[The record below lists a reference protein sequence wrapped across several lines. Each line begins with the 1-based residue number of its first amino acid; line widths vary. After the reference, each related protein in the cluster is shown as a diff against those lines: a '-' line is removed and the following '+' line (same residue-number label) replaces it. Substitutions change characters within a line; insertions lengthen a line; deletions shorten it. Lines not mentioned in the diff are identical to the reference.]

1 MRIYIMGWIQYIKIA
16 LVNTVGALVGI
27 IWVPVPQAVA
37 QSSLPEPANSEISA
51 LETIKSIN
59 KNLKIPK
66 TISSL
71 TELYQIKDQLKVELE
86 RVSKMP
92 NFKKVREPWQYQFQL
107 QQYEKTLKD
116 FRSIEAK
123 IIKEE
128 KALQSWKQ
136 ALSIATNAVAK
147 GKKLQANYQTWE
159 EAENLWLEAI
169 YSLRQIPQDSLMTDK
184 AIEKML
190 EYQGYLAVACYE
202 KVMAVR
208 VWEKEKENKTNSH
221 TKTYRPIAYSLSPGF
236 TMYGDTNRDGKVDE
250 TDKSGREN
258 WSLSEGALMLFN
270 NDDDNG
276 DLIPDW
282 RDGDVNGENDVADL
296 AIVNIRLAENYR
308 DAQIYIS
315 TDADVNNYI
324 NIFQKTE
331 SGWQPVDLSGTEALI
346 SRAKIVLGVEA
357 KQFADRD
364 WKGVV
369 NLTAIAKKNG
379 RQIASDSI
387 QIGVVPWLMSPNT
400 APVKELHVSE
410 RGLANQKF
418 ISKITEII
426 EKTGVTA
433 KINPGGTTWM
443 QDTKKIGYVQF
454 PTQGKMH
461 NMNVVL
467 KGNRLQEN
475 DQYARSLLKEN
486 FGWFEV
492 GKPRQLDPL
501 NRWADA
507 YGNLE
512 VTPPLPGYPMG
523 RVYYGKAGEVGMN
536 PDIID
541 FIKAQ
546 KIQGPPVDI
555 DTSWLMMRHVDE
567 IISFIPSKTGK
578 PLMLIVSP
586 EAGVKLL
593 EELSEE
599 NYGKAAINR
608 GLSTQITVR
617 AALKNEKLVQH
628 NLYLQREKLNP
639 LIEKLKQE
647 FNLSNDQI
655 IQVPAMFG
663 YSGYAWWPNMVN
675 SVVINGELLVSS
687 PGGALINGRDYTQ
700 EKFRRLVSN
709 SSLNINFMDDQYYQ
723 QLRGNVHDAV
733 NTTRLG
739 KNHPFWKSLSENIL
753 GFRGQSLDMVDTK

>member
-1 MRIYIMGWIQYIKIA
+1 MGWMRYVKIA
-16 LVNTVGALVGI
+16 LVNTVGALVAI
-27 IWVPVPQAVA
+27 IWVPVPQVVA
-37 QSSLPEPANSEISA
+37 QSSLPEQVNSEISV
-51 LETIKSIN
+51 LETIKLIN
-59 KNLKIPK
+59 SNLKIPEK
-66 TISSL
+66 ISSL
-71 TELYQIKDQLKVELE
+71 PELYEIRDQLKVELN

-92 NFKKVREPWQYQFQL
+92 NLEEVREPWQYEFQL
-107 QQYEKTLKD
+107 RQYEKTLKD
-116 FRSIEAK
+116 FRSIETK
-123 IIKEE
+123 ILKEE
-128 KALQSWKQ
+128 KAAQSWKQ
-136 ALSIATNAVAK
+136 ALTIATNAVAK
-147 GKKLQANYQTWE
+147 GKKPQANYQTWQ

-169 YSLRQIPQDSLMTDK
+169 SSLRQIPQDSLMTDK
-184 AIEKML
+184 AIEKMI

-202 KVMAVR
+202 KVIAAR
-208 VWEKEKENKTNSH
+208 AWEKGTDNQTNTETINSP
-221 TKTYRPIAYSLSPGF
+221 PIAYSLSPGF
-236 TMYGDTNRDGKVDE
+236 TMYGDTNRDGEVDVA
-250 TDKSGREN
+250 DKSGRER

-282 RDGDVNGENDVADL
+282 RDGNVNGEGDAADL
-296 AIVNIRLAENYR
+296 AIVNIQLAESYR
-308 DAQIYIS
+308 DADIYIS
-315 TDADVNNYI
+315 TDTDVSNYI
-324 NIFQKTE
+324 NVFQKTE
-331 SGWQPVDLSGTEALI
+331 TGWQPVDISGTEALI
-346 SRAKIVLGVEA
+346 SREKIVLGVEA

-369 NLTAIAKKNG
+369 NLKAIAEKNG

-400 APVKELHVSE
+400 ATVRELHVSD
-410 RGLANQKF
+410 RGFANQEF
-418 ISKITEII
+418 IEKIKEII
-426 EKTGVTA
+426 EKTGATA
-433 KINPGGTTWM
+433 RINSGGTTWM
-443 QDTKKIGYVQF
+443 QDTKEIGYVQF
-454 PTQGKMH
+454 PSQGKTN

-467 KGNRLQEN
+467 KANRPGES
-475 DQYARSLLKEN
+475 DRYARTLLKEN

-512 VTPPLPGYPMG
+512 VTPPLPGYRMG

-541 FIKAQ
+541 FITAQ

-555 DTSWLMMRHVDE
+555 DTSWLMIRHVDE
-567 IISFIPSKTGK
+567 IISFIPSKFGK

-599 NYGKAAINR
+599 GYAQAAINR
-608 GLSTQITVR
+608 GLSTQTTVR
-617 AALKNEKLVQH
+617 AALKNEKLIQH
-628 NLYLQREKLNP
+628 NLYLQRVKLNP

-647 FNLSNDQI
+647 FNLSDDQI

-675 SVVINGELLVSS
+675 SVVINGELLVSN
-687 PGGALINGRDYTQ
+687 PGGALINGRDYT
-700 EKFRRLVSN
+700 EENFRRLVSD
-709 SSLNINFMDDQYYQ
+709 SSLNINFMDDRYYQ
-723 QLRGNVHDAV
+723 ELRGNVHDAT

-739 KNHPFWKSLSENIL
+739 KNNPFWEALSESMSD
-753 GFRGQSLDMVDTK
+753 FREQNLDVADMR

>member
-1 MRIYIMGWIQYIKIA
+1 MRWMRYVKIA

-27 IWVPVPQAVA
+27 IWIPVPQAVA
-37 QSSLPEPANSEISA
+37 QPSLLKQSNSEVSV

-59 KNLKIPK
+59 NNIKIPK
-66 TISSL
+66 KVSSL
-71 TELYQIKDQLKVELE
+71 PELYQIRDKLQVELDK
-86 RVSKMP
+86 VSQMP
-92 NFKKVREPWQYQFQL
+92 NIQEVREPWQYQFQVR
-107 QQYEKTLKD
+107 QYEKTLKD
-116 FRSIEAK
+116 FRRVEAK

-128 KALQSWKQ
+128 KAAQSWKQ
-136 ALSIATNAVAK
+136 AMSIATNAVAK
-147 GKKLQANYQTWE
+147 GKKTGANYQTWQ
-159 EAENLWLEAI
+159 EAENLWLDAI
-169 YSLRQIPQDSLMTDK
+169 DSLRQIPQDSLMTDK
-184 AIEKML
+184 AIEKMI

-202 KVMAVR
+202 KVIAAR
-208 VWEKEKENKTNSH
+208 KWAENTENNTNTQTTNSS
-221 TKTYRPIAYSLSPGF
+221 PIAYSLSPGF
-236 TMYGDTNRDGKVDE
+236 TIYGDTNRDGEVDE
-250 TDKSGREN
+250 ADKSGREK

-282 RDGDVNGENDVADL
+282 RDRDVNGESDTEDL
-296 AIVNIRLAENYR
+296 AIVNIQLAESYR

-315 TDADVNNYI
+315 TDTDVTSYI
-324 NIFQKTE
+324 NVFQKIE
-331 SGWQPVDLSGTEALI
+331 SGWQPVDISGTEALI
-346 SRAKIVLGVEA
+346 PREKIILGVEA
-357 KQFADRD
+357 KQFADRN

-369 NLTAIAKKNG
+369 NLKAIAEKNG

-400 APVKELHVSE
+400 APVKELHVSD
-410 RGLANQKF
+410 RGLANQEF
-418 ISKITEII
+418 INKIREII
-426 EKTGVTA
+426 EKTGATA

-443 QDTKKIGYVQF
+443 QDTKEIGYVQF
-454 PTQGKMH
+454 PSEGKTR
-461 NMNVVL
+461 NMNVAL
-467 KGNRLQEN
+467 KANRPGEN
-475 DQYARSLLKEN
+475 DQYSRSLLKEN

-555 DTSWLMMRHVDE
+555 DTSWLMIRHVDE
-567 IISFIPSKTGK
+567 IISFIPSKFGK

-593 EELSEE
+593 EEL
-599 NYGKAAINR
+599 NQQGYGQAAINR
-608 GLSTQITVR
+608 GLSTQTTVR
-617 AALKNEKLVQH
+617 AALKNPKLIQH

-647 FNLSNDQI
+647 FNLSDDQI

-663 YSGYAWWPNMVN
+663 YSGYSWWPNMVN
-675 SVVINGELLVSS
+675 SVVINGELLVSN

-700 EKFRRLVSN
+700 EKFRRLMAD
-709 SSLNINFMDDQYYQ
+709 SSLNINFMDDRYYQ
-723 QLRGNVHDAV
+723 ELRGSVHDAT

-739 KNHPFWKSLSENIL
+739 KNNPFWESLSDNISE
-753 GFRGQSLDMVDTK
+753 FKAQSLDMADMR

>member
-1 MRIYIMGWIQYIKIA
+1 MGWMQHLKVA
-16 LVNTVGALVGI
+16 LINTVGALVAI
-27 IWVPVPQAVA
+27 IWVPIPQVVA
-37 QSSLPEPANSEISA
+37 QSSLPEQANSDISV

-66 TISSL
+66 KISSL
-71 TELYQIKDQLKVELE
+71 PELYQIRDQLKVKLD
-86 RVSKMP
+86 RVSKIL
-92 NFKKVREPWQYQFQL
+92 NLQEVREPWQYQFQL
-107 QQYEKTLKD
+107 RQYEKTLKD
-116 FRSIEAK
+116 FRSIEVK
-123 IIKEE
+123 ILKEE
-128 KALQSWKQ
+128 KAIQSWKQ
-136 ALSIATNAVAK
+136 ALSIATNAVAQ
-147 GKKLQANYQTWE
+147 GKKTQANYQTWQ

-169 YSLRQIPQDSLMTDK
+169 SSLRQIPQDSLITEK
-184 AIEKML
+184 AIEKMI

-202 KVMAVR
+202 KVMIAAR
-208 VWEKEKENKTNSH
+208 EQKTESNAN
-221 TKTYRPIAYSLSPGF
+221 TAPPIAYSLSPGF
-236 TMYGDTNRDGKVDE
+236 TIYGDTNRDGKVDR
-250 TDKSGREN
+250 TDKSGRDK

-282 RDGDVNGENDVADL
+282 ENGDVDGESDAADL
-296 AIVNIRLAENYR
+296 AIVNLQLAENYR

-315 TDADVNNYI
+315 SDTNVSNYI
-324 NIFQKTE
+324 NVFQKTE
-331 SGWQPVDLSGTEALI
+331 SGWRPVDISGTEALI
-346 SRAKIVLGVEA
+346 PRAKIILGVEA
-357 KQFADRD
+357 KQFADRN
-364 WKGVV
+364 WQGVV
-369 NLTAIAKKNG
+369 NLKAIAEKNG
-379 RQIASDSI
+379 RQIASDSV

-400 APVKELHVSE
+400 ASVKELHVSD
-410 RGLANQKF
+410 RGFANREF
-418 ISKITEII
+418 INKIMEII

-443 QDTKKIGYVQF
+443 QDTQEIGYVQF
-454 PTQGKMH
+454 PSEGKMH

-467 KGNRLQEN
+467 KANRPQEN
-475 DQYARSLLKEN
+475 DRYAMSLLKEN

-523 RVYYGKAGEVGMN
+523 RVYYGKAGKVGMN
-536 PDIID
+536 PDIIE

-546 KIQGPPVDI
+546 KIQGLPVDI

-567 IISFIPSKTGK
+567 ILSFIPSKFGK

-593 EELSEE
+593 EKLSEE
-599 NYGKAAINR
+599 SYGKAAINR
-608 GLSTQITVR
+608 GLSTQTTVR
-617 AALKNEKLVQH
+617 AGLNNEKLIQH

-663 YSGYAWWPNMVN
+663 YSGYSWWPNMVN
-675 SVVINGELLVSS
+675 SVVINGELLVSN
-687 PGGALINGRDYTQ
+687 PRGALINGKDYTQ
-700 EKFRRLVSN
+700 EKFRRLVSS

-723 QLRGNVHDAV
+723 ELRGNAHDAM

-739 KNHPFWKSLSENIL
+739 KNNPFWKSLSENMSE
-753 GFRGQSLDMVDTK
+753 FRAQSLDVVDMR